1 MKMDALLLLLFFGLC
16 FHKSY
21 RDKEYRSA
29 AQNRAR
35 QSIAIALRRS
45 VATQH
50 IEAMDQFANRYEI
63 IHPANAAAQALMA
76 VQAGIVLG
84 ALDQP

>member
-1 MKMDALLLLLFFGLC
+1 MDVSIIL
-16 FHKSY
+16 

-29 AQNRAR
+29 AQNRAK

-63 IHPANAAAQALMA
+63 IHPANAAAPALMA
-76 VQAGIVLG
+76 VQAGIVFG
-84 ALDQP
+84 ALNQP